1 MFTGIIT
8 DIGVLTSLDKQG
20 DWQLRIKT
28 HWNTKDIDIGASI
41 ACSGIC
47 LTVLDRKGDYFD
59 VSASMET
66 VSITTLQ
73 TWQLGKK
80 INLERA
86 LRVGDE
92 LGGHIVSGHVDGII
106 TLSEIKPD
114 NDSYRL
120 KFLIDDKFKGLIAS
134 KGSVCID
141 GISLTVNSVTDS
153 SFDVNIIS
161 HTWNETTIG
170 NCVVGDVANLEIDM
184 LARYVA
190 RLLETKNNHL
200 NDL

>member
-8 DIGVLTSLDKQG
+8 DIGELTSLDKQG

-28 HWNTKDIDIGASI
+28 NWNTKDIDIGASI

-120 KFLIDDKFKGLIAS
+120 KFLIDEKFEGLIAS

-161 HTWNETTIG
+161 HTWNETAIG
-170 NCVVGDVANLEIDM
+170 NCVVGDAANLEIDM

-190 RLLETKNNHL
+190 RLLETKK
-200 NDL
+200 

>member
-8 DIGVLTSLDKQG
+8 DIGELISLDKQG

-47 LTVLDRKGDYFD
+47 LTVLDREGDYFD

-190 RLLETKNNHL
+190 RLLETKK
-200 NDL
+200 

>member
-8 DIGVLTSLDKQG
+8 DIGELISLDKQG

-47 LTVLDRKGDYFD
+47 LTVVDRKGDYFD

-92 LGGHIVSGHVDGII
+92 LGGHIVSGHVDGIT

-190 RLLETKNNHL
+190 RLLETKK
-200 NDL
+200 

>member
-8 DIGVLTSLDKQG
+8 DIGELISLDKQG

-41 ACSGIC
+41 VWHMPYSI
-47 LTVLDRKGDYFD
+47 RPKGDYFD

-120 KFLIDDKFKGLIAS
+120 KFLIDDKFKG
-134 KGSVCID
+134 
-141 GISLTVNSVTDS
+141 
-153 SFDVNIIS
+153 
-161 HTWNETTIG
+161 
-170 NCVVGDVANLEIDM
+170 
-184 LARYVA
+184 
-190 RLLETKNNHL
+190 
-200 NDL
+200 

>member
-8 DIGVLTSLDKQG
+8 DIGELTSLDKQG

-47 LTVLDRKGDYFD
+47 LTVLDREGDYFD

-120 KFLIDDKFKGLIAS
+120 KFLIDDKFKGLIAN

-153 SFDVNIIS
+153 SFDVNIIP

-170 NCVVGDVANLEIDM
+170 NCVVGDAVNLEIDM
-184 LARYVA
+184 LARYVS
-190 RLLETKNNHL
+190 RLLETK
-200 NDL
+200 

>member
-8 DIGVLTSLDKQG
+8 DIGELISLDKQG

-47 LTVLDRKGDYFD
+47 LTVLDREGDYFD

-92 LGGHIVSGHVDGII
+92 LGGHIVSGHVDGMI
-106 TLSEIKPD
+106 TLSEINPD

-170 NCVVGDVANLEIDM
+170 NCIVGDVANLEIDM

-190 RLLETKNNHL
+190 RLLETKK
-200 NDL
+200 

>member
-8 DIGVLTSLDKQG
+8 DIGELISLDKQG

-47 LTVLDRKGDYFD
+47 LTVVDRKGDYFD

-86 LRVGDE
+86 LSVGDE

-170 NCVVGDVANLEIDM
+170 NFVVGDAANLEIDM
-184 LARYVA
+184 LARYA
-190 RLLETKNNHL
+190 SRLLETKK
-200 NDL
+200 

>member
-8 DIGVLTSLDKQG
+8 DIGELISLDKQG

-120 KFLIDDKFKGLIAS
+120 KFVIDDKFKGLIAS

-170 NCVVGDVANLEIDM
+170 NCVVGDSANLEIDM

-190 RLLETKNNHL
+190 RLLETKK
-200 NDL
+200 

>member
-8 DIGVLTSLDKQG
+8 DIGELISLDKQG

-86 LRVGDE
+86 LRLGDE

-190 RLLETKNNHL
+190 RLLETKK
-200 NDL
+200 

>member
-8 DIGVLTSLDKQG
+8 DIGELISLDKQG

-47 LTVLDRKGDYFD
+47 LTVLDREGDYFD

-120 KFLIDDKFKGLIAS
+120 KFLINDKFKGLIAS

-170 NCVVGDVANLEIDM
+170 NCVVGDTANLEIDM
-184 LARYVA
+184 LARYVS
-190 RLLETKNNHL
+190 RLLETKK
-200 NDL
+200 

>member
-8 DIGVLTSLDKQG
+8 DIGELISLDKQG

-66 VSITTLQ
+66 VTTTTLQ

-86 LRVGDE
+86 LGLGDE
-92 LGGHIVSGHVDGII
+92 LGGHIVSGHVDGIT

-153 SFDVNIIS
+153 NFDVNIIS
-161 HTWNETTIG
+161 HTWNETTLG
-170 NCVVGDVANLEIDM
+170 NCVVGDTANLEIDM
-184 LARYVA
+184 LARYVS
-190 RLLETKNNHL
+190 RLLETKK
-200 NDL
+200 

>member
-8 DIGVLTSLDKQG
+8 DIGELISLDKQG

-47 LTVLDRKGDYFD
+47 LTVLDRKDDFFD

-66 VSITTLQ
+66 VTTTTLQ

-92 LGGHIVSGHVDGII
+92 LGGHIVSGHVDGIT

-153 SFDVNIIS
+153 NFDVNIIS
-161 HTWNETTIG
+161 HTWNETNLG
-170 NCVVGDVANLEIDM
+170 NCVVGDTANLEIDM

-190 RLLETKNNHL
+190 RLLETKK
-200 NDL
+200 

>member
-1 MFTGIIT
+1 MAA
-8 DIGVLTSLDKQG
+8 
-20 DWQLRIKT
+20 W
-28 HWNTKDIDIGASI
+28 
-41 ACSGIC
+41 
-47 LTVLDRKGDYFD
+47 
-59 VSASMET
+59 
-66 VSITTLQ
+66 
-73 TWQLGKK
+73 KK

-153 SFDVNIIS
+153 TFDVNIIS

-170 NCVVGDVANLEIDM
+170 NYVVGDVANLEIDM

-190 RLLETKNNHL
+190 RLLETKK
-200 NDL
+200 

>member
-8 DIGVLTSLDKQG
+8 DIGELISLDKQG

-80 INLERA
+80 INFERA

-190 RLLETKNNHL
+190 RLLETKK
-200 NDL
+200 

>member
-8 DIGVLTSLDKQG
+8 DIGELISLDKQG

-47 LTVLDRKGDYFD
+47 LTVLDREDDYFD

-66 VSITTLQ
+66 VSITTLK
-73 TWQLGKK
+73 TWKLGKK

-92 LGGHIVSGHVDGII
+92 LGGHIVSGHVDGIT

-161 HTWNETTIG
+161 HTWNETAIG
-170 NCVVGDVANLEIDM
+170 NCVVGDAANLEIDM

-190 RLLETKNNHL
+190 RLLEMKK
-200 NDL
+200 

>member
-8 DIGVLTSLDKQG
+8 DIGELISLDKQG

-153 SFDVNIIS
+153 TFDVNIIS

-170 NCVVGDVANLEIDM
+170 NYVVGDVANLEIDM

-190 RLLETKNNHL
+190 RLLETKK
-200 NDL
+200 

>member
-8 DIGVLTSLDKQG
+8 DIGELISLDKQG

-190 RLLETKNNHL
+190 RLLETKK
-200 NDL
+200 

>member
-8 DIGVLTSLDKQG
+8 DIGELISLDKQG

-92 LGGHIVSGHVDGII
+92 LGGHIVSGHVDGIT

-120 KFLIDDKFKGLIAS
+120 KFLIDDKFKGLIAT

-170 NCVVGDVANLEIDM
+170 NSVVGDVANLEIDM

-190 RLLETKNNHL
+190 RLLETKK
-200 NDL
+200 

>member
-8 DIGVLTSLDKQG
+8 DIGELISLDKQG

-47 LTVLDRKGDYFD
+47 LTVLDREGDYFD

-153 SFDVNIIS
+153 TFDVNIIS

-170 NCVVGDVANLEIDM
+170 NYVVGDVANLEIDM

-190 RLLETKNNHL
+190 RLLETKK
-200 NDL
+200 

>member
-8 DIGVLTSLDKQG
+8 DIGELISLDKQG

-47 LTVLDRKGDYFD
+47 LTVLDRKGDCFD

-153 SFDVNIIS
+153 TFDVNIIS

-170 NCVVGDVANLEIDM
+170 NYVVGDVANLEIDM

-190 RLLETKNNHL
+190 RLLETKK
-200 NDL
+200 

>member
-8 DIGVLTSLDKQG
+8 DIGELISLDKQG

-28 HWNTKDIDIGASI
+28 NWNTNDIDIGASI

-170 NCVVGDVANLEIDM
+170 NYVVGDVANLEIDM

-190 RLLETKNNHL
+190 RLLETKK
-200 NDL
+200 

>member
-8 DIGVLTSLDKQG
+8 DIGELISLNKQG

-41 ACSGIC
+41 SCSGIC
-47 LTVLDRKGDYFD
+47 LTVLDRKDDYFD

-73 TWQLGKK
+73 TWQPGKK

-120 KFLIDDKFKGLIAS
+120 KFLIDDKFKGLIAN

-170 NCVVGDVANLEIDM
+170 NCVVGDTANLEIDM
-184 LARYVA
+184 LARYVS
-190 RLLETKNNHL
+190 RLLETKK
-200 NDL
+200 